1 MRHRLHHGVF
11 VREFG
16 REDGPRTVL
25 WIHGLGES
33 GLCFESL
40 LDRPD
45 LADWRHLVPDFPGYG
60 RTAWPG
66 APLPLA
72 EQADL
77 AADLCG
83 DLAGGPVVVAGHSMG
98 GVTALLMAERHRALV
113 RGVVDIDGN
122 KSVDDCRF
130 SGLAAAM
137 PLDRFMHGGFDDMR
151 ATIFAGGGDDAALRG
166 YYASLRLADPAT
178 YHANSVELLEMSTP
192 RADLARR
199 LRALACPRVY
209 IAGTPGGVS
218 RLSRGILDEERLP
231 VIDIAPSGH
240 WPFIDRPDAFTGALR
255 EFLDEVG

>member
-77 AADLCG
+77 A
-83 DLAGGPVVVAGHSMG
+83 
-98 GVTALLMAERHRALV
+98 
-113 RGVVDIDGN
+113 GVVDIDGN
-122 KSVDDCRF
+122 KSADDCRF